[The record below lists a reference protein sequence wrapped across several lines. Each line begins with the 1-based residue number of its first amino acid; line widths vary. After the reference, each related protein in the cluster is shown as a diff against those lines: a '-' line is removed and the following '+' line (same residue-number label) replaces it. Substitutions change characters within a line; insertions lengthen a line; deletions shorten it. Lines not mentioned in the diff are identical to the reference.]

1 MNSGTVLAGT
11 DGCTTIALGTRMM
24 PATGAISRIKLKFPH
39 RELVWVIFGQI
50 SSGCLLLLLSLW
62 ACGQRACV
70 VHHVHSDAGC
80 SSRGFVTRPWPA
92 EPPTGSIG
100 NDGRMPE
107 IATGSAA
114 CR

>member
-1 MNSGTVLAGT
+1 MSGLRFRRKKLFKITRRTVRP
-11 DGCTTIALGTRMM
+11 IF
-24 PATGAISRIKLKFPH
+24 FPH

>member
-1 MNSGTVLAGT
+1 
-11 DGCTTIALGTRMM
+11 M
-24 PATGAISRIKLKFPH
+24 PKSRGRKPKKKRAPASAPKKRLIICPH